1 MGFPFAPLKSRFRLH
16 LQQLFS
22 EACVITI
29 TDDQMFGDLMMRP
42 AGRTWPVAHNN
53 NKKKAHFLA
62 TSGLF
67 CLSHQAVVLK
77 DKICEVFTLRS

>member
-42 AGRTWPVAHNN
+42 AGRTWLVAC
-53 NKKKAHFLA
+53 NKKKIKKKTITFLP
-62 TSGLF
+62 
-67 CLSHQAVVLK
+67 
-77 DKICEVFTLRS
+77 

>member
-42 AGRTWPVAHNN
+42 AGRTWLVAC
-53 NKKKAHFLA
+53 NKKKI
-62 TSGLF
+62 
-67 CLSHQAVVLK
+67 K
-77 DKICEVFTLRS
+77 

>member
-1 MGFPFAPLKSRFRLH
+1 MSNAAHAHCLFKSSQEWDFHSPPLKSPFRLH

-42 AGRTWPVAHNN
+42 AGKT
-53 NKKKAHFLA
+53 
-62 TSGLF
+62 
-67 CLSHQAVVLK
+67 
-77 DKICEVFTLRS
+77 